1 MDNPNN
7 NQIDN
12 TIKFMIESQAAANS
26 LILADKERQLVRLE
40 LEIQNLNSVLTQS
53 REIIKAL
60 EAKLNLENQD
70 NSVKQ

>member
-1 MDNPNN
+1 MDNLK
-7 NQIDN
+7 QIDN
-12 TIKFMIESQAAANS
+12 AIKFMIESQAAANS

>member
-1 MDNPNN
+1 MDNLK
-7 NQIDN
+7 QIDN
-12 TIKFMIESQAAANS
+12 AIKFMIESQAAANA

-40 LEIQNLNSVLTQS
+40 LEIENLNSVLTQS

>member
-1 MDNPNN
+1 MDNLK
-7 NQIDN
+7 QIDN
-12 TIKFMIESQAAANS
+12 AIKFMIESQATANA

-40 LEIQNLNSVLTQS
+40 LEIQNLNSVLAQS

>member
-1 MDNPNN
+1 MDNLK
-7 NQIDN
+7 QIDN
-12 TIKFMIESQAAANS
+12 AIKFMIESQAAANA

>member
-1 MDNPNN
+1 MDNLK
-7 NQIDN
+7 QIDN
-12 TIKFMIESQAAANS
+12 AIKFMIESQAAANS

-60 EAKLNLENQD
+60 EEKLNLENQD

>member
-1 MDNPNN
+1 MDNQN

-12 TIKFMIESQAAANS
+12 TIRFMIEAQEKAHA
-26 LILADKERQLVRLE
+26 LVLADKERQLVRLE
-40 LEIQNLNSVLTQS
+40 LEIQNLNSALIQS

>member
-1 MDNPNN
+1 MDNLK
-7 NQIDN
+7 QIDN
-12 TIKFMIESQAAANS
+12 AIKFMIESQAAANA

-40 LEIQNLNSVLTQS
+40 LEIQNLNSVLAQS